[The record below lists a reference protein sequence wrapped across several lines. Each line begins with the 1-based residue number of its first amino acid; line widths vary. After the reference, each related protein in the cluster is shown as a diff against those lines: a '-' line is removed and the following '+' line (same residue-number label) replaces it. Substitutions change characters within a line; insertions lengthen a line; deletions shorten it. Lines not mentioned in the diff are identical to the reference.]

1 MKTLCAMLLLAIFA
15 LPVSAGAH
23 SQQSDDVEVRTMLS
37 DFIAAFDNLE
47 WDQFRG
53 FFADDATVFFPRDS
67 PHRADGRKEF
77 EQTFQQVFDRIRAG
91 RTKGPYMD
99 LHPIDLKIQIA
110 GDVAIA
116 TFHLDD
122 RPGFLN
128 RRTIV
133 LQRGTRGWKII
144 HLHASEVRTAN

>member
-1 MKTLCAMLLLAIFA
+1 MRLLAIFP
-15 LPVSAGAH
+15 LLVSAGAH
-23 SQQSDDVEVRTMLS
+23 SRQSDEVEVGKILS
-37 DFIAAFDNLE
+37 GFIAAFDNLD

-53 FFADDATVFFPRDS
+53 FLPTVFFPRDS
-67 PHRADGRKEF
+67 PHRADGREEF
-77 EQTFQQVFDRIRAG
+77 ERTFQQVFERIRVG
-91 RTKGPYMD
+91 RTKGPYMN
-99 LHPIDLKIQIA
+99 LNPIDLKIQIA

-144 HLHASEVRTAN
+144 HLHASEVQTAN

>member
-1 MKTLCAMLLLAIFA
+1 MKTLCAMLLLAIFP
-15 LPVSAGAH
+15 LLVSAGAH
-23 SQQSDDVEVRTMLS
+23 SRQSDEVEVGKILS
-37 DFIAAFDNLE
+37 GFIAAFDNLD

-53 FFADDATVFFPRDS
+53 FFAEDATVFFPRDS
-67 PHRADGRKEF
+67 PHRADGREEF
-77 EQTFQQVFDRIRAG
+77 ERTFQQVFEHIRAG
-91 RTKGPYMD
+91 RTKEPYMN
-99 LHPIDLKIQIA
+99 LNPIDLKIQIA

-116 TFHLDD
+116 TLHLDD

-144 HLHASEVRTAN
+144 HLHASEVQTAN

>member
-1 MKTLCAMLLLAIFA
+1 MLLLASFA

-23 SQQSDDVEVRTMLS
+23 SRQSDELGVRKILS
-37 DFIAAFDNLE
+37 GFIAAFDNLD
-47 WDQFRG
+47 WGQFRG
-53 FFADDATVFFPRDS
+53 FFADDATVFFPRDF

-77 EQTFQQVFDRIRAG
+77 ERTFQQVFERIRAG
-91 RTKGPYMD
+91 RTKGPHMG

-116 TFHLDD
+116 SFHLDD

-128 RRTIV
+128 RRTMV
-133 LQRGTRGWKII
+133 LQRGKRGWKII
-144 HLHASEVRTAN
+144 HLHASEVRTAGE